1 LPACV
6 CRPRIVAIQPE
17 RPVKIAYVLNT
28 YPAPS
33 HSFIRREI
41 RALERHGLTVF
52 RLAMRP
58 WDGPLADPADV
69 AEAEA
74 TEYVL
79 KAGVAGFLSALWQVL
94 LLQPGGLVRA
104 LGQAVRL
111 GWRSEAGVVRHLIYW
126 LEAARVAQRARA
138 LGAERLHAHFG
149 TNAATVAMLAGTMGA
164 PPFSLTVH
172 GPEEFDKPDL
182 IALGAKLKAADFAV
196 AVSSFGRSQLMRHSG
211 PWTWQQLHVV
221 HCGIEP
227 DKFPEPLPVSE
238 RRPFRLLAV
247 GRLAEQKGFPT
258 LIEAMVEVAN
268 RGVPVELTILGDGP
282 MRGLLQDMIN
292 RSGLQDRVRMPGWR
306 DEAGVRADL
315 AGSHALVLPSYAE
328 GLPVVLMEA
337 MAAARPVIATWVAG
351 IPELVHPGRN
361 GWLVPPSDAPALASA
376 ILDAATTP
384 NDTLVRM
391 GKSARARALARHT
404 IDTEAGKLARLFA
417 QRPRTQS
424 DR

>member
-1 LPACV
+1 M
-6 CRPRIVAIQPE
+6 
-17 RPVKIAYVLNT
+17 KIAYVLNT

-58 WDGPLADPADV
+58 WDGPLGDPADV
-69 AEAEA
+69 AEAERCDYILQGA
-74 TEYVL
+74 IP
-79 KAGVAGFLSALWQVL
+79 GFLSALWHML
-94 LLQPGGLVRA
+94 LLQPVGLVRA
-104 LGQAVRL
+104 LFWALRL
-111 GWRSEAGVVRHLIYW
+111 GWRSEAGVLRHLIYW

-149 TNAATVAMLAGTMGA
+149 TNSATVAMLAGAMGA

-172 GPEEFDKPDL
+172 GPEEFDKPAL
-182 IALGAKLKAADFAV
+182 IALPEKLEAADFAV

-211 PWTWQQLHVV
+211 PRVWPHLHVV

-258 LIEAMVEVAN
+258 LIEAMTEVAS

-282 MRGLLQDMIN
+282 MRGLLQDMIT
-292 RSGLQDRVRMPGWR
+292 RAGLQDQVRLAGWR

-315 AGSHALVLPSYAE
+315 AGCHALVLPSYAE

-337 MAAARPVIATWVAG
+337 MVAARPVIATWVAG

-361 GWLVPPSDAPALASA
+361 GWLVPPGDASRLAAA

-384 NDTLVRM
+384 NDALVRM

-404 IDTEAGKLARLFA
+404 IDTEAAKLARLFA
-417 QRPRTQS
+417 QRPRTQP
-424 DR
+424 D

>member
-1 LPACV
+1 M
-6 CRPRIVAIQPE
+6 
-17 RPVKIAYVLNT
+17 KIAYVLNT

-69 AEAEA
+69 AEAERS
-74 TEYVL
+74 EYVL
-79 KAGVAGFLSALWQVL
+79 KAGVVGFMAAVWHML
-94 LLQPGGLVRA
+94 LLQPAGLVRA
-104 LGQAVRL
+104 LGRAIRM
-111 GWRSEAGVVRHLIYW
+111 GRRSEAGLAKHLVYW

-138 LGAERLHAHFG
+138 LGADRLHAHFG
-149 TNAATVAMLAGTMGA
+149 TNAATVAMLARIMGA

-172 GPEEFDKPDL
+172 GPEEFDKPGL
-182 IALGAKLKAADFAV
+182 IGLSQKLEAADFAV
-196 AVSSFGRSQLMRHSG
+196 AVSSYGRSQLMRHSG
-211 PWTWQQLHVV
+211 PRVWPHLHVV

-258 LIEAMVEVAN
+258 LIEAMAEVTT

-282 MRGLLQDMIN
+282 LRGLLAEMIT
-292 RSGLQDRVRMPGWR
+292 RAGLDDRVRLAGWR

-361 GWLVPPSDAPALASA
+361 GWLVPPADASALASA
-376 ILDAATTP
+376 ILDAATTQ
-384 NDTLVRM
+384 NDALVRM

-404 IDTEAGKLARLFA
+404 VDTEAGKLARLFA
-417 QRPRTQS
+417 QRPRTQA
-424 DR
+424 D

>member
-1 LPACV
+1 M
-6 CRPRIVAIQPE
+6 
-17 RPVKIAYVLNT
+17 KIAYVLNT

-41 RALERHGLTVF
+41 RALERHGLGVV

-58 WDGPLADPADV
+58 WDGSLADSADV
-69 AEAEA
+69 EEAA
-74 TEYVL
+74 RTEYVL
-79 KAGVAGFLSALWQVL
+79 RAGVVGFLSALWHAVL
-94 LLQPGGLVRA
+94 LHPLGVLRA
-104 LGQAVRL
+104 LGQAVRM
-111 GWRSEAGVVRHLIYW
+111 GWRSEAGVVKHLVYW

-149 TNAATVAMLAGTMGA
+149 TNAATVALLAGAMGA
-164 PPFSLTVH
+164 PPFSFTIH
-172 GPEEFDKPDL
+172 GPEEFDKPGL
-182 IALGAKLKAADFAV
+182 IGLPDKLAAADFAV
-196 AVSSFGRSQLMRHSG
+196 AVSSYGRSQLMRHSD
-211 PWTWQQLHVV
+211 PRVWPSLHVV

-227 DKFPEPLPVSE
+227 EKFPEPLPVSE

-258 LIEAMVEVAN
+258 LIEAMAEVAG
-268 RGVPVELTILGDGP
+268 RGVAVELTILGDGP
-282 MRGLLQDMIN
+282 MRRLLEQMIKRAGLA
-292 RSGLQDRVRMPGWR
+292 DRVRLAGWR

-315 AGSHALVLPSYAE
+315 AGAHALVLPSYAE

-361 GWLVPPSDAPALASA
+361 GWLVPPADTSALAGA
-376 ILDAATTP
+376 IMDAATTP
-384 NDTLVRM
+384 NDVLVRM

-424 DR
+424 AD